1 MKLIKAI
8 NMLIDEYEKAAK
20 QDFVRDPVA
29 YALHQ
34 VWKQA
39 DKEARNG
46 DT

>member
-20 QDFVRDPVA
+20 QGFVRDPVA

>member
-20 QDFVRDPVA
+20 QDRIHDPVA

-39 DKEARNG
+39 DREARNG